1 MIYLILQVSFN
12 MPLQNLDLSE
22 LFLTELALEWF
33 DGVLLGFSLLPHL
46 DQPELAVLE
55 GKCLT
60 FFSLLYC
67 GSRRLRGG
75 VVVGHLDD
83 ALHHP
88 RHGGVKDQRSL
99 GRLAGETERLPG
111 LLSVYLRAVLS

>member
-1 MIYLILQVSFN
+1 MPFQDFYLGK
-12 MPLQNLDLSE
+12 
-22 LFLTELALEWF
+22 LFPAELALKRF
-33 DGVLLGFSLLPHL
+33 GCLCRLPFLSHL
-46 DQPELAVLE
+46 NETELAVLE

-99 GRLAGETERLPG
+99 GRLAGEAERLPG